1 MSRRV
6 ITSFGCARAG
16 GVFATGPIGG
26 RTPDTSPIVLAP
38 AGRTLSGERFTID
51 QIRCSLEPF
60 GVVCRP
66 WTSQPPAGMVGEL
79 GRRSLPGG

>member
-1 MSRRV
+1 
-6 ITSFGCARAG
+6 
-16 GVFATGPIGG
+16 VFATGPIGG
-26 RTPDTSPIVLAP
+26 RTSDTSPIVGQIALAP
-38 AGRTLSGERFTID
+38 AGRTLSGERFNFD

-66 WTSQPPAGMVGEL
+66 WTSQPPAGMVGKL